1 VKRGI
6 PLLCMI
12 AVLCLSWRRPIDGA
26 ATAQDEGERT
36 IYLPLVV
43 RSMGGTGLIDDF
55 EGDEVGHAHWSP
67 YGSGLVCS
75 QTTPGYRSDH
85 ALRMDLTVPA
95 ATYAGCGRPVDP
107 ESWVEAEGLRLTWR
121 SDTSGLTFS
130 VALLVPNTY
139 YSSHFVTGGDAWE
152 TVFLPWDSF
161 IKGDGSNT
169 PFSSEELPSVWAI
182 DFDVGNWQSPQYGT
196 IWIDDLRLATVSTGA
211 HAYYVS
217 PQGDD
222 AWSGL
227 LASPNADQT
236 DGPFR
241 TLARA
246 QEAVGARLQF
256 PQSQDINVF
265 LREGTYRLDTTLN
278 FNEED
283 SGRDGY
289 RVVYRNY
296 PGEQPVVSGGEAL
309 TDWQYYRDGIYTTQ
323 VDWTFYTLYE
333 NGVRGVLAR
342 YPNQDLSNGLPSGNV
357 YMQVK
362 APVPGREWEAFYYDP
377 ATFPNM
383 QDSSNLE
390 IILWNG
396 GPNGFYHWWTETGP
410 ISVSSAD
417 QTVELGFDL
426 NHDDFRMIGPGTDY
440 LVQNSLDLLDA
451 PGEFV
456 IQGDTLYY
464 WPRGSGAPEG
474 VVAPRMTRLFY
485 LWGHSDPVHDLAFEG
500 LVVRDTGR
508 DTDSWPG
515 YLSSAAIFLYR
526 AEDIDIVGNQI
537 HNFGGFGV
545 ELLGTHMQRVN
556 IESNLFYHGG
566 KSAVVFSGNP
576 MDNVMNDHRE
586 NRVVNNYMHHLGEM
600 VGHGSGLR
608 MYSSASNWVA
618 HNLIHDIPAAAIFVS
633 GCVGVPTTKDL
644 AGNAFAFNDIHDVTL
659 DFEDMGPIYISCAG
673 PGTMVHNNHFHN
685 TNVDYAFGSGIY
697 LDEGPIST
705 TISANLVEEF
715 QRPPEQEGYITGL
728 FSAGDVETVIE
739 NNIAAYNEVPY
750 GGVIL
755 PREYTASGE
764 GAQEPGDTP
773 VNDIDV
779 WRNIF
784 YNNHG
789 PVYAFKYDHPDHR
802 LRQVNNNLFYN
813 PEDVYLVQGLA
824 GVETLAEWQM
834 LDGSGYD
841 QNSLVADPLFVD
853 AQGDDYRLRFDS
865 PAYGLGFEDLNFVDM
880 GLRADFPFSD
890 PSDPLA
896 QLFVTSDVGG
906 HGATLALTAG
916 QQAQLTATAR
926 TETGYVAD
934 LTAATVTY
942 FSETPAVA
950 TVDPTGGVTAQGWG
964 ATRIIVTVTRGS
976 ESLSLP
982 VFVLVD
988 VDPATAS
995 TILPPPSEPPLPVPP
1010 FGSPLLESDYDDQF
1024 VAFKSNPYARWRIVE
1039 EGGDQIY
1046 CAPPQPGGTLDS
1058 TFSMFGSPYWEDY
1071 AASLWVRFGPASQ
1084 GLVALNT
1091 RFNAR
1096 GWTGYVHS
1104 LDFGAA
1110 YLGGASQTYCSYWN
1124 CDGWWVGTQMPIQ
1137 PGEWYH
1143 LRAEVDGEW
1152 VRTFVD
1158 GQLIGELMALS
1169 THRTRGYV
1177 GLSILEDVEV
1187 CVDDVVVRSLDR
1199 SPEAMAGAEMVTV
1212 TQVGS
1217 VYLGPGVTYP
1227 VVGDVWI
1234 GNNLFVLDRT
1244 PDGAWVQIRNDVTTM
1259 EGWVAASQVSSM
1271 RR

>member
-1 VKRGI
+1 MKRTI
-6 PLLCMI
+6 PLLVVI
-12 AVLCLSWRRPIDGA
+12 AVLCFGGQNPPGDA
-26 ATAQDEGERT
+26 APVQDRAGST
-36 IYLPLVV
+36 LYLPLVV
-43 RSMGGTGLIDDF
+43 RSMGGPGLIDTF
-55 EGDEVGHAHWSP
+55 EGDEVGHTHWSP
-67 YGSGLVCS
+67 YGAGLVCS
-75 QTTPGYRSDH
+75 QVTPGYRSDH
-85 ALRMDLTVPA
+85 ALRMDLAVPA
-95 ATYAGCGRPVDP
+95 ATYAGCGRPVDS
-107 ESWVEAEGLRLTWR
+107 ESWVDAEGLRLTWR
-121 SDTSGLTFS
+121 SDTPGLTFS
-130 VALLVPNTY
+130 VALLVPNTH

-161 IKGDGSNT
+161 VKGDGSNT
-169 PFSSEELPSVWAI
+169 PFSSQELPSVWGI
-182 DFDVGNWQSPQYGT
+182 NFDVGDWQSPQHGA
-196 IWIDDLRLATVSTGA
+196 IWIDNLRLATVSTGA

-227 LASPNADQT
+227 RATPNADRT

-246 QEAVGARLQF
+246 QEAVRARLQF

-265 LREGTYRLDTTLN
+265 LREGTYRLTATLN
-278 FNEED
+278 FAEED

-309 TDWQYYRDGIYTTQ
+309 TDWQHYRDGIYTTR

-357 YMQVK
+357 YLQVK

-377 ATFPNM
+377 ATFPHM
-383 QDSSNLE
+383 QDTSNLE
-390 IILWNG
+390 IIMWNG
-396 GPNGFYHWWTETGP
+396 GPDGFFHYWTETGP

-426 NHDDFRMIGPGTDY
+426 YHEDFRMIGPGTDY

-474 VVAPRMTRLFY
+474 VVAPRLTRLFY
-485 LWGHSDPVHDLAFEG
+485 LWGRSDPVHDLAFEG

-515 YLSSAAIFLYR
+515 YLSAAVFFLIR
-526 AEDIDIVGNQI
+526 AEDIDIVGNQFDT
-537 HNFGGFGV
+537 FGGSGV
-545 ELLGTHMQRVN
+545 QMQGPFMQRINV
-556 IESNLFYHGG
+556 ESNLFRHGG
-566 KSAVVFSGNP
+566 KSGVVLNGDPADHVAN
-576 MDNVMNDHRE
+576 NHRE
-586 NRVVNNYMHHLGEM
+586 NRVVNNHMHHLGEM
-600 VGHGSGLR
+600 VGHGYGVW
-608 MYSSASNWVA
+608 MHNCASNWVA
-618 HNLIHDIPAAAIFVS
+618 HNLFHDLPAAAICASGNSGFVEM
-633 GCVGVPTTKDL
+633 KDL
-644 AGNAFAFNDIHDVTL
+644 ADNAFAFNDAHDVTL
-659 DFEDMGPIYISCAG
+659 DFEDMGPIYISGIG
-673 PGTMVHNNHFHN
+673 PGTLVHNNHFHN
-685 TNVDYAFGSGIY
+685 TNIDFTFGYGIY

-705 TISANLVEEF
+705 TVSANLVEEF
-715 QRPPEQEGYITGL
+715 QHPPDQEGYILGL
-728 FSAGDVETVIE
+728 ISAGDIETVIE

-750 GGVIL
+750 GGVVV
-755 PREYTASGE
+755 PREYTVSGE
-764 GAQEPGDTP
+764 RAEEAGDTP

-802 LRQVNNNLFYN
+802 LRQVDDNLFYN
-813 PEDVYLVQGLA
+813 PEDVYLVQGLDGA
-824 GVETLAEWQM
+824 KTLAEWLM
-834 LDGSGYD
+834 LDGSRYD
-841 QNSLVADPLFVD
+841 QHSLVADPLFVD

-865 PAYGLGFEDLNFVDM
+865 PAYGLGFEDINFVDM
-880 GLRADFPFSD
+880 GLRADFPFGD

-906 HGATLALTAG
+906 HGATLALAAG
-916 QQAQLTATAR
+916 QQARLTATAR

-934 LTAATVTY
+934 LSAATVTY
-942 FSETPAVA
+942 FSEVPAVA
-950 TVDPTGGVTAQGWG
+950 TVDSAGHVTAQGWG
-964 ATRIIVTVTRGS
+964 ATRVIVTVTRGG

-988 VDPATAS
+988 IDPATAS
-995 TILPPPSEPPLPVPP
+995 TILPPPSEPPLPAPP

-1024 VAFKSNPYARWRIVE
+1024 VAFKSHPYARWRIVE
-1039 EGGDQIY
+1039 ESGDQIY
-1046 CAPPQPGGTLDS
+1046 CAPAQPGRTVTGTL
-1058 TFSMFGSPYWEDY
+1058 SMFGSPYWENY
-1071 AASLWVRFGPASQ
+1071 AVSLWARFAPADQ
-1084 GLVALNT
+1084 GTLSLQT
-1091 RFNAR
+1091 RFDTLT
-1096 GWTGYVHS
+1096 WSGYFHRLTV
-1104 LDFGAA
+1104 
-1110 YLGGASQTYCSYWN
+1110 GGEYSSGVWH
-1124 CDGWWVGTQMPIQ
+1124 
-1137 PGEWYH
+1137 H
-1143 LRAEVDGEW
+1143 LRAEVDGNW
-1152 VRTFVD
+1152 MRTFVN
-1158 GQLIGELMALS
+1158 GQLVFDQGVDPAN
-1169 THRTRGYV
+1169 RDWGYV
-1177 GLSILEDVEV
+1177 GLSIYPDAAV

-1199 SPEAMAGAEMVTV
+1199 SPEAMAGAEMVSV
-1212 TQVGS
+1212 TQAGS

-1227 VVGDVWI
+1227 VVGNVWVD
-1234 GNNLFVLDRT
+1234 NVLFVLDRT
-1244 PDGAWVQIRNDVTTM
+1244 PDGTWVEIRNDVTAM
-1259 EGWVAASQVSSM
+1259 EGWVATSQVSPM